1 MIIKSEIT
9 GKTYKTVDECLADEK
24 AYNQKKLEDER
35 KKKEFEKKQEVAF
48 QLVKESWKKYLDVLR
63 EGGYHVDA
71 LDEIMLLSEVLGTA
85 E

>member
-24 AYNQKKLEDER
+24 AYNQEKLEAER
-35 KKKEFEKKQEVAF
+35 KKKEFERKQEVAF

-63 EGGYHVDA
+63 EGGYHIDT
-71 LDEIMLLSEVLGTA
+71 LDEIVLLSEVLGTA
-85 E
+85 D

>member
-48 QLVKESWKKYLDVLR
+48 QLVKESWKKYLDILR

-71 LDEIMLLSEVLGTA
+71 LDEIMLLSEVLGTP